1 MNAVEAA
8 ESLGRT
14 ESTAE
19 MMDVYGSDDSS
30 GLPVQETNMPLENGD
45 SGVNDETPVSRNV
58 EDMDDFSTV
67 ENKSFSVS
75 LSVYAGPFDA
85 LLTLIANHKL
95 ELTEVSLAAITE
107 EFIEYVRDLDMT
119 SDMEQV
125 SAFLDVASVLVEAK
139 SAAILPSDEN
149 GERDE
154 QSMEALRERDLLFA
168 RLLQYRAFKSVAN
181 DFRVQLAA
189 NSDRF
194 AHPSFSDPSITA
206 MLPELTW
213 TLAPEDLAK
222 IAADVFLNAPADQV
236 RLDQLHISQVDLKQ
250 QSQIVRQRLKELGDG
265 GSMTFDELTKDAAN
279 SLVVVARFLSILMF
293 FKQGVL
299 QYRQEGPFE
308 DLHLR
313 WVPGADDEQDFVTTV
328 DEGDFA

>member
-1 MNAVEAA
+1 VNAVETAG
-8 ESLGRT
+8 SVGRT
-14 ESTAE
+14 QSTAE
-19 MMDVYGSDDSS
+19 MMNVHGSDDAS
-30 GLPVQETNMPLENGD
+30 GLSVREANMLLEQDDSAVNG
-45 SGVNDETPVSRNV
+45 EATVSRNF
-58 EDMDDFSTV
+58 EDMDDFRAV

-95 ELTEVSLAAITE
+95 ELTEVSLAAVTK
-107 EFIEYVRDLDMT
+107 EFIEYVSGLDMT
-119 SDMEQV
+119 RDMEQV

-154 QSMEALRERDLLFA
+154 QTMEALRERDLLFA
-168 RLLQYRAFKSVAN
+168 RLLQYRAFKSAAN
-181 DFRVQLAA
+181 DFRAQLAA

-194 AHPSFSDPSITA
+194 SHPAFSDPSITA
-206 MLPELTW
+206 MLPELAW
-213 TLAPEDLAK
+213 TLGPEDLAK
-222 IAADVFLNAPADQV
+222 IAADVFRNAPADQV
-236 RLDQLHISQVDLKQ
+236 RLDQLHVSQVDLNQ

-265 GSMTFDELTKDAAN
+265 GSMTFDELTKDAVS

-313 WVPGADDEQDFVTTV
+313 WVPGMDDEQDSVTV